1 MTRVRR
7 TQFATV
13 GGLTALLL
21 LASGAPAASA
31 APASGNAPT
40 SVSAAT
46 NNIPCDPVTRLAPG
60 NFPTRPK
67 ITNKFLPL
75 IPGMEFTLAGRAN
88 RGGGPLPHTVVL
100 TVTDLTKV
108 IDGIRTV
115 VLWDVDSNEGQ
126 VQEAE
131 LAFHAQDE
139 FGRVWGLGEY
149 PEEYENGK
157 FTGAPNTWI
166 SRQAGARGGIMM
178 LAHPRLGTP
187 RYLQGS
193 APDIDFLDCAQVFQ
207 TGQHV
212 CVEGKCYND
221 VLVTDENSPL
231 DPASGHQ
238 RKFFAPGVGNIK
250 VTAVDDPE
258 GETLVLTKVRRLC
271 PNDLAKARKAALK
284 LEKRAYK
291 VSEVYRTTPPME

>member
-1 MTRVRR
+1 MTRARR
-7 TQFATV
+7 IQFATV

-21 LASGAPAASA
+21 LVSGAPAASA
-31 APASGNAPT
+31 APASGNA
-40 SVSAAT
+40 SASGTAAQQD
-46 NNIPCDPVTRLAPG
+46 NPCDPVTRLAPE
-60 NFPTRPK
+60 NFPKRPK
-67 ITNKFLPL
+67 ITNRFLPL
-75 IPGMEFTLAGRAN
+75 IPGMEFTLEGRAN

-166 SRQAGARGGIMM
+166 SGEARARGGVMM
-178 LAHPRLGTP
+178 LAHPHLGTP

-193 APDIDFLDCAQVFQ
+193 APTIDFLDCAQVFQ

-231 DPASGHQ
+231 DPSSGHQ

-258 GETLVLTKVRRLC
+258 GETLVLTKVRCLG
-271 PNDLAKARKAALK
+271 PNGLANARKAALK
-284 LEKRAYK
+284 LEKHAYQ
-291 VSEVYRTTPPME
+291 VSKVYRATPPME